1 MSNEIVAV
9 EENKAANIVR
19 LVGYAVMTLAGIG
32 AAAGMFYWLYYF
44 AWAVLPIYNLWL
56 YALATIATGTAV
68 AGLGCFL
75 VWLITSLIWKKK

>member
-9 EENKAANIVR
+9 EENKTANIVR

-32 AAAGMFYWLYYF
+32 AAAGMFYWMYYF
-44 AWAVLPIYNLWL
+44 AWQILPFYNPWIYS
-56 YALATIATGTAV
+56 IAIIAAGAAV

>member
-9 EENKAANIVR
+9 EENKTANIVR

-32 AAAGMFYWLYYF
+32 AAVGMFYWLYF
-44 AWAVLPIYNLWL
+44 FDWAVLPIYNPWL
-56 YALATIATGTAV
+56 YAIAIILAGAAV

-75 VWLITSLIWKKK
+75 VWWITSLIWKKK